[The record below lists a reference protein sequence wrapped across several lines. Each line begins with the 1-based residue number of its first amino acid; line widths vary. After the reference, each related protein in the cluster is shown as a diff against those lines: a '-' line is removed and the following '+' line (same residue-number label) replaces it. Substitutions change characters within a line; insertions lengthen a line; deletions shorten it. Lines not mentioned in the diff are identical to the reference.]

1 MELDEI
7 DVKLL
12 RLLQQ
17 DASMSNKALSFELN
31 KSIAAVH
38 ERVRKLKRLGYIKKN
53 GGNFGPPQD
62 RHWVNLIFPGFSQG
76 AYV

>member
-7 DVKLL
+7 DLKLL

-17 DASMSNKALSFELN
+17 DASLSNKELSFELN

-38 ERVRKLKRLGYIKKN
+38 ERVKN
-53 GGNFGPPQD
+53 
-62 RHWVNLIFPGFSQG
+62 
-76 AYV
+76 